1 MKIKESDNE
10 IYGTYISGIVYTII
24 VAIILILFC
33 FAIDEEWFDHTITFI
48 IIAVICIIFYISGL
62 KKVQEKNLG
71 FLLKFGKR
79 HFDEYYSEGWWWIF
93 PLWSF
98 KQKPH
103 FDIFNKGEEISV
115 KYITSDEI
123 PIDVQVQYYWQ
134 LKNPEDLD
142 NKYSPSYIK
151 DKLIHELGIFVR
163 NRNATV
169 LLSDVD
175 ISKKVL
181 SNYLI
186 STGEKIG
193 ILISDVFPNIN
204 YESKYLNVVSKYQ
217 EKYKDLQFQF
227 DELLKH
233 QKIKELDMK
242 IYENQIVNCINNLGF
257 TPIEAMNL
265 IKVYKNKVNMN
276 ENTYNIELN
285 KVLES
290 VITYLK
296 NNK

>member
-1 MKIKESDNE
+1 MRK
-10 IYGTYISGIVYTII
+10 
-24 VAIILILFC
+24 L
-33 FAIDEEWFDHTITFI
+33 
-48 IIAVICIIFYISGL
+48 
-62 KKVQEKNLG
+62 
-71 FLLKFGKR
+71 GKR

-103 FDIFNKGEEISV
+103 FDIINIGEEIDV

-123 PIDVQVQYYWQ
+123 LLDVQVQYYWQ
-134 LKNPEDLD
+134 LKNPEDID

-151 DKLIHELGIFVR
+151 DKLNHELGVFVR
-163 NRNATV
+163 NRNATE

-181 SNYLI
+181 VNYLV
-186 STGEKIG
+186 SAGEKIG
-193 ILISDVFPNIN
+193 ITISDVFPNIN
-204 YESKYLNVVSKYQ
+204 YESQYIPVVRKYQ
-217 EKYKDLQFQF
+217 EKYKDLKFQF

-242 IYENQIVNCINNLGF
+242 LYENQIVNCINNLGIN
-257 TPIEAMNL
+257 PSEALNF
-265 IKVYKNKVNMN
+265 IKVYKNNVNMN
-276 ENTYNIELN
+276 EHTYNVGELN
-285 KVLES
+285 KIIES

-296 NNK
+296 K